1 MLNLV
6 QFPSIENVRSITIT
20 CVRFLLVSP
29 CQLASAALLAVVAT
43 AAFPATPN
51 VEPVYRALRDA
62 PIAETF
68 LVENIVLKRDNGILT
83 LKSGTIGF
91 TPKTMGRDTVAVFSG
106 EGTFFF
112 QPVSP
117 IEKNRLESITGVN
130 AVLENFD
137 RALLCFTDRTGD
149 EIRSQAHTVPP
160 DAKLSADL
168 RDFRKRLRSRP
179 DQPHS
184 LLQSLL
190 TSEDIDNVEA
200 DLLADLYNTAQ
211 AGFFSAYLHGK
222 HFSGLRFHVKPR
234 GALPALPAPEEVAVI
249 DYDPEAQQEGI
260 WNLEHLKREI
270 DAHQVSSDENKRVV
284 QALSYKIETTI
295 ARNDQFTASANLRF
309 KAVSAGDRVIKFGL
323 IPSLRVSRVSSG
335 GQDVPFI
342 QEGRRED
349 ASFYVVMPRPMEAG
363 SEHEIAIE
371 YESEKGALQGDRVV
385 TKEGGGNFSVGA
397 RESWYPSL
405 NSFRDHAQYDL
416 TFKVPKQYT
425 LVSVGKLEKSWTEKD
440 FACTHWVSEVPMPV
454 AGFNYGAFRKKEITD
469 SATGIHI
476 EGYAASE
483 LPDYL
488 MGASNIDGV
497 GTLSP
502 SALND
507 QIIVEA
513 QNSMRLFTQWFGKSE
528 FGRIAITQQPAFDYG
543 QSWPT
548 LVYLPFSAYLDDT
561 QRWRLFNSIQ
571 HGLTEFVD
579 EVTPHE
585 VSHQWW
591 GHMVGW
597 TTLHD
602 QWLSEGFAFFSAG
615 IYLQATEKSPRKYLD
630 YWDHARRAIVDKNNF
645 GRRANDAGPVW
656 LGILL
661 NSARNGG
668 AYDSVVYRKGGYI
681 LHMLRS
687 MMYDSKTGDAA
698 FIAMMHDF
706 VQQHMNGNATTESF
720 QRVVEK
726 HVAPG
731 FNVTGD
737 GKMDWFFSEWV
748 YGTSLP
754 HYKFDYTL
762 EPQPDGKCLLKASL
776 TQSEVSDS
784 FVMLVPMYADFDG
797 TLARLGTIRIA
808 GNKTL
813 DNLKVMLPKKP
824 TKAMINALHDVLE
837 Q

>member
-1 MLNLV
+1 MRRCVPPARTAVRACLV
-6 QFPSIENVRSITIT
+6 A
-20 CVRFLLVSP
+20 LVASV
-29 CQLASAALLAVVAT
+29 AGFSAA
-43 AAFPATPN
+43 PN
-51 VEPVYRALRDA
+51 TEPVYRALRDA
-62 PIAETF
+62 AITETL
-68 LVENIVLKRDNGILT
+68 LVENVVLKRDNGVIT
-83 LKSGTIGF
+83 LKSGVIGF

-106 EGTFFF
+106 EGTFLF
-112 QPVSP
+112 QPISV
-117 IEKNRLESITGVN
+117 IEKNRLESITGGNGN
-130 AVLENFD
+130 AVLETFD
-137 RALLCFTDRTGD
+137 RALFCFTDRTG
-149 EIRSQAHTVPP
+149 EEVRGQTHATAAN
-160 DAKLSADL
+160 AKLSDDL
-168 RDFRKRLRSRP
+168 REFRKHLRSRP
-179 DQPHS
+179 DEPHS
-184 LLQSLL
+184 LWQALL
-190 TSEDIDNVEA
+190 TSEDMDNVEA
-200 DLLADLYNTAQ
+200 DLLADLYNPAQ

-222 HFSGLRFHVKPR
+222 HVAGLRFHVKPR
-234 GALPALPAPEEVAVI
+234 GVLAMLPAPEEVAVI
-249 DYDPEAQQEGI
+249 DYDPEARQEGI
-260 WNLEHLKREI
+260 WSLEHLKTEI
-270 DAHQVSSDENKRVV
+270 DAHRAGSDENKRIVEA
-284 QALSYKIETTI
+284 QSYQIETTI
-295 ARNDQFTASANLRF
+295 AKNDLFTASTHLRF
-309 KAVSAGDRVIKFGL
+309 KAVTAGDRVIKFGL
-323 IPSLRVSRVSSG
+323 IPSLRVSRVTSG

-349 ASFYVVMPRPMEAG
+349 ASFYVVMPQAMERD
-363 SEHEIAIE
+363 SEHELAIE
-371 YESEKGALQGDRVV
+371 YESEKGALEGDRVV

-425 LVSVGKLEKSWTEKD
+425 LVSVGKLEKSWAEKD

-513 QNSMRLFTQWFGKSE
+513 QNSMRLFTNWFGKSE

-548 LVYLPFSAYLDDT
+548 LVYLPLSAYLDDT

-597 TTLHD
+597 TTVHD

-615 IYLQATEKSPRKYLD
+615 IYLQATEKNPRKYLD

-687 MMYDSKTGDAA
+687 MMYDSKTGDTA

-737 GKMDWFFSEWV
+737 GKMDWFFAEWV

-762 EPQPDGKCLLKASL
+762 EPQADGKCLLKASL